1 MDVAELLLHPV
12 RLRVV
17 QTLLGGRALTTGQ
30 LRAEL
35 PDVAP
40 ATLYRHLSTLLRGDV
55 LEVVE
60 QRQVRGAVERTYRL
74 REHAPSVSAADA
86 ATMSTEEHR
95 RAFGTFVAGLL
106 ADFDR
111 YLDRTEGRS
120 DGSQGGDGAEDGTA
134 GTGRGDQGGVDL
146 GRDLVGYRQAALHLS
161 DDEMRHLL
169 ADLVAV
175 IRPRLA
181 VPPAPGRRRRLLT
194 TVVMPAPETA
204 PGPGAEEPRSG

>member
-17 QTLLGGRALTTGQ
+17 QTLLGGRVLTTGQ
-30 LRAEL
+30 LREEL
-35 PDVAP
+35 PDLAP
-40 ATLYRHLSTLLRGDV
+40 ATLYRHLGTLLRGDV

-60 QRQVRGAVERTYRL
+60 QRRVRGAVERTYRL
-74 REHAPSVSAADA
+74 REHAPSVSAEDA
-86 ATMSTEEHR
+86 ATMSAEEHR

-111 YLDRTEGRS
+111 YLDRAG
-120 DGSQGGDGAEDGTA
+120 DGTGHGAED
-134 GTGRGDQGGVDL
+134 GVDL

-204 PGPGAEEPRSG
+204 PDPGAEEPRSG

>member
-17 QTLLGGRALTTGQ
+17 QTLLGGRVLTTGQ
-30 LRAEL
+30 LREEL
-35 PDVAP
+35 PDLAP

-86 ATMSTEEHR
+86 ATMSPEAHR

-111 YLDRTEGRS
+111 YLDRAAG
-120 DGSQGGDGAEDGTA
+120 
-134 GTGRGDQGGVDL
+134 GTGEDGGVDL
-146 GRDLVGYRQAALHLS
+146 GHDLVGYRQAALHLS

-169 ADLVAV
+169 ADLAAV

-204 PGPGAEEPRSG
+204 PAPVAEEPRTG